1 MKDGLVVGCG
11 APQPPRRRTVLVS
24 WPAVGEEYD
33 AGHGV
38 PAPAVDEHLGRRA
51 EPFGDVGAP
60 LGRSLP
66 GARHPQEPGDT
77 APPGGDG
84 HNAEAVL
91 GPEVVDDEPHGL
103 LQERELCP
111 GHAAADVQ
119 HCHEVERRV
128 AGRRFAIRHPASLDV
143 HEDGEI
149 VARRMYE
156 PTLDS

>member
-1 MKDGLVVGCG
+1 MTLDMVFLRRRSTSTLAAVRSPSAMLEPLLVV
-11 APQPPRRRTVLVS
+11 AFPVPDIRKSLVTRR
-24 WPAVGEEYD
+24 
-33 AGHGV
+33 
-38 PAPAVDEHLGRRA
+38 
-51 EPFGDVGAP
+51 
-60 LGRSLP
+60 
-66 GARHPQEPGDT
+66 
-77 APPGGDG
+77 PPGGDG

-156 PTLDS
+156 PLATLDS